1 MCSAEPWGG
10 GGSVT
15 AHGDDKS
22 KGHWM
27 GEQKGPRRLW
37 GKVATTTFFI
47 LIILHPSRDS
57 LALWDF

>member
-27 GEQKGPRRLW
+27 GEHKGPRRLW
-37 GKVATTTFFI
+37 GKWQ
-47 LIILHPSRDS
+47 LQPSLS
-57 LALWDF
+57 